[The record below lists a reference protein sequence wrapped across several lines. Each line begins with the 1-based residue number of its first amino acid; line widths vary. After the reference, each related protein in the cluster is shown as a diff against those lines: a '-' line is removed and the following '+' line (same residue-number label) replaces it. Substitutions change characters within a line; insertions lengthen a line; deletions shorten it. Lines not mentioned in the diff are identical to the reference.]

1 MIIDTEKCTAREA
14 TKLAARKWFEKKSV
28 RIILSVIGFVFTAVL
43 LGTFE
48 GTSSAYSAVEFFILK
63 IPVLAVMIFSAAG
76 LISNIGKFTMRK
88 FVVSASV
95 SALILSV
102 VYPVYVFCSNI
113 DFGQLTVSVP
123 QAIFYE
129 VLRQIPCVAAALAIS
144 LIPVM
149 ISAIRKRKAKA

>member
-28 RIILSVIGFVFTAVL
+28 RIILSVIGFVFMAVL
-43 LGTFE
+43 LGTLE
-48 GTSSAYSAVEFFILK
+48 GTSSAYSTVEFFILK
-63 IPVLAVMIFSAAG
+63 TPILAVMIFSAAG
-76 LISNIGKFTMRK
+76 LISNIGKFTMRR

-102 VYPVYVFCSNI
+102 VYPIYVFCGAI
-113 DFGQLTVSVP
+113 DPTQITFSVP
-123 QAIFYE
+123 QAICYE
-129 VLRQIPCVAAALAIS
+129 ILGQLPCVIIALAIS

-149 ISAIRKRKAKA
+149 ISAIKKRKAKA